1 MKINKH
7 QENFEVI
14 PDELKEEYLTHRDQ
28 GFFEW
33 TQNDYFRF
41 LKAFRRRPI
50 DDVEGIASEIPSK
63 SVEQVQHYLQVF
75 LTRFRETKEKDLVL
89 RKFQHKDFDQKNLE
103 TILNFEKYKDFAILL
118 QENHYFGRFEYIN
131 MMQKEHERLKSQ
143 NGITQ
148 EQIDRNEES
157 KFNS

>member
-1 MKINKH
+1 M
-7 QENFEVI
+7 
-14 PDELKEEYLTHRDQ
+14 
-28 GFFEW
+28 
-33 TQNDYFRF
+33 
-41 LKAFRRRPI
+41 
-50 DDVEGIASEIPSK
+50 EGIASEIPSK